1 MMIVGLNLDK
11 KIIVNWTSR

>member
-1 MMIVGLNLDK
+1 MIVGLNLDK